1 VHTRLAAPGPGFLP
15 EKDTAIAF
23 TRPRHWLRWLIGAV
37 AAAAVLAAAGPFV
50 YIHFLNSAPTALSLS
65 PDNSA
70 SSSPSAGAATAPQ
83 ASGPVAGTWT
93 AGSGSVVGYRVNEVL
108 LGQNATAVGRT
119 TSVTGHLTIQRTTAT
134 AASFSVPMDTIHS
147 DKSQRDAQFDGRI
160 MDVAQYPTATFTL
173 TSPIDLAPLPAPGVI
188 KSYTAH
194 GRLTLHGTTRT
205 VAFTLTAERGAAKTG
220 AAKTGAAKTGAAK
233 TGAAKTGAAKT
244 GAAKTGAAQI
254 DVVGHIPVL
263 FSDYNIQNPSFAGFV
278 TTQDHGLLEFLL
290 VLSRT

>member
-1 VHTRLAAPGPGFLP
+1 MAL
-15 EKDTAIAF
+15 

-37 AAAAVLAAAGPFV
+37 VVLAVLAAAGPFI
-50 YIHFLNSAPTALSLS
+50 YIHFFNGSTPSALTLS
-65 PDNSA
+65 PLASPSSA
-70 SSSPSAGAATAPQ
+70 SSTASANTAV
-83 ASGPVAGTWT
+83 SGSVAGIWT

-119 TSVTGHLTIQRTTAT
+119 SSVTGHLIIQGTTVT

-160 MDVAQYPTATFTL
+160 MDVAQYPTGTFAL

-194 GRLTLHGTTRT
+194 GKLTLHGTTRAVT
-205 VAFTLTAERGAAKTG
+205 VTLTAERTG
-220 AAKTGAAKTGAAK
+220 S
-233 TGAAKTGAAKT
+233 
-244 GAAKTGAAQI
+244 QI
-254 DVVGHIPVL
+254 KVAGDIPVL

-290 VLSRT
+290 VFRKA